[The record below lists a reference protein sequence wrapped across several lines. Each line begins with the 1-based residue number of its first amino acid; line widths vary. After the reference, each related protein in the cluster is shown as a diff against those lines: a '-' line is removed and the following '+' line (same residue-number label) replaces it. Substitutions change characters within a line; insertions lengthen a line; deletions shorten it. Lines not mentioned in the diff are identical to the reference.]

1 MATSGTATTNTSNSG
16 GSNAGVL
23 RDVNASIGALD
34 FLNNFGAST
43 SSATTGAVTLGDKI
57 IGGNKS
63 DRQFGLVQTLAIIAG
78 VVIVVK
84 LWKGAE

>member
-1 MATSGTATTNTSNSG
+1 MSTSGTATTNTSNSG

-43 SSATTGAVTLGDKI
+43 SSAMTGAVTLGDKI
-57 IGGNKS
+57 VGGNKS
-63 DRQFGLVQTLAIIAG
+63 DRQFGLVKILTIIAG
-78 VVIVVK
+78 GIIIVK
-84 LWKGAE
+84 LWKWGK